1 MVVSYSLHD
10 KLFALAFSQRFNTI
24 ATLTRKCGDRNSDAD
39 DPRRLHPFT
48 ALAARH
54 PCNLWTSM
62 SACPSYKASAI
73 QSELWMGKIGTILKC
88 VPPQAIPCLY
98 IMEQTK
104 YSDNSFFSSEFCP
117 AFRTVPGIVEDFLN
131 AHEGLHQAAPWR
143 DHQGDPVWLGTFWDR
158 AWKSKLSAP
167 TWVSFGSPQR
177 SAVVFPQ

>member
-1 MVVSYSLHD
+1 MCFKVRSKSITSPTSDNSMWRHSLKQRVHETALNMVVSYSLHD

-24 ATLTRKCGDRNSDAD
+24 ATLTRKCGGRNSDAD

-88 VPPQAIPCLY
+88 VPPQAMPYFRLDVR
-98 IMEQTK
+98 M
-104 YSDNSFFSSEFCP
+104 FSNNNQ
-117 AFRTVPGIVEDFLN
+117 I
-131 AHEGLHQAAPWR
+131 
-143 DHQGDPVWLGTFWDR
+143 
-158 AWKSKLSAP
+158 LSRI
-167 TWVSFGSPQR
+167 Q
-177 SAVVFPQ
+177 